1 MKYKNLWIVAAVLTL
16 CACNKNPQFKVCGII
31 TDGADQTLYLEELT
45 TDNGAQVL
53 DSVTLDA
60 DGAFELSADAPSA
73 PNFFLLRLVDQTI
86 PFSVDS
92 TETITIQAKAADM
105 GENYSLEGSDNSLK
119 IKEINSLMNQL
130 SKEAEKIQK
139 DPSLYPSE
147 MTDSLLHLR
156 DHYKILLRDK
166 YIYPA
171 PHTTYA
177 YYAVSQAVFEP
188 QTDRESAK
196 CFAAVATA
204 WDTRYPDSPRTKAIK
219 NVAAKSMKLTSP
231 QQSKELK
238 FDDSKVKTTGI
249 LSFSL
254 PDVNG
259 RQHPITEMKGKVTLL
274 DFSNY
279 DSQESMQYVLFLREL
294 YNKYHEQGFE
304 IYQVSIDNNEHKWKQ
319 TVGNLPWICV
329 RDANGSVAQLYA
341 VQQLPTFFIIDRN
354 NEIVKRS
361 DDITDLEAEIER
373 IL

>member
-1 MKYKNLWIVAAVLTL
+1 MNHKTLWMAVAILTL
-16 CACNKNPQFKVCGII
+16 CACKKNPQFTVSGVI
-31 TDGADQTLYLEELT
+31 TDAADQMLYLEGLT

-60 DGAFELSADAPSA
+60 DGTFELSADAPSA
-73 PNFFLLRLVDQTI
+73 PNFYLLRLADQTI

-92 TETITIQAKAADM
+92 TETISISAKAADM
-105 GENYSLEGSDNSLK
+105 SDNYTLKGSDSSLK
-119 IKEINSLMNQL
+119 IKEINALMKEL
-130 SKEAEKIQK
+130 SEAAEKVQK

-156 DHYKILLRDK
+156 DSYKILLRDK

-171 PHTTYA
+171 PNTTYA

-204 WDTRYPDSPRTKAIK
+204 WDARYPDSPRTKAIK
-219 NVAAKSMKLTSP
+219 NVATKSMKLTAP
-231 QQSKELK
+231 QQTKELK
-238 FDDSKVKTTGI
+238 FDESKVKTTGI

-259 RQHPITEMKGKVTLL
+259 RQHPISEMKGQVTLL

-279 DSQESMQYVLFLREL
+279 ESQESMRYVLFLREL

-319 TVGNLPWICV
+319 TVGNLPWVCV

-361 DDITDLEAEIER
+361 DDITDLEAEIKA
-373 IL
+373 LL